1 RPHNHRLQ
9 MDSVPHRDHHFF
21 QLESRPRL
29 RNASGR
35 ENKEDKE
42 RDSAQDDFSWDKEV
56 ESAGIVIH
64 RGATENTFFGA
75 VASLFNYPQID
86 PPRMPHYTCRFP
98 HPNLDKRSS
107 PCALL

>member
-1 RPHNHRLQ
+1 
-9 MDSVPHRDHHFF
+9 
-21 QLESRPRL
+21 
-29 RNASGR
+29 SGR

-86 PPRMPHYTCRFP
+86 PPRMRHYTCRFP

-107 PCALL
+107 PCALLERPSGFPAQHRHPAQNRLDSRHHGRG